1 MSPGSKWE
9 KRRPL
14 EHMHVTYPFHPLSS
28 ISNNTSFLCIHQV
41 AAIIFSKWCMKVLFV
56 IVDIWQLRMCSSQAL
71 SLISWMI
78 NQAIFP
84 SMFFCC
90 CFVLFYFVLFFVFV
104 FVFVFDHAC
113 LLKKR
118 QSFLSHD
125 KIVKSKRSRNK
136 NQNKGLFWRWNSKCL
151 KIVKATLYH
160 NTVLLCKENASK
172 EQVIFEKRQD
182 FKIWQKQLFC

>member
-1 MSPGSKWE
+1 MFLEFSTRWWLLELRFRYMSPGSKWE

-41 AAIIFSKWCMKVLFV
+41 AAIIFPKWYMKVLFV
-56 IVDIWQLRMCSSQAL
+56 MVDIRQLRMCSSQAL

-84 SMFFCC
+84 SMFFC
-90 CFVLFYFVLFFVFV
+90 FVLLRFVLFFVFC
-104 FVFVFDHAC
+104 FC
-113 LLKKR
+113 
-118 QSFLSHD
+118 
-125 KIVKSKRSRNK
+125 RNK

-151 KIVKATLYH
+151 KIVKATLNH
-160 NTVLLCKENASK
+160 STVLLCKENASK